1 MSDLII
7 RTALDDSGLNQQLN
21 KLHRKFS
28 SAFRSFRPVAIP
40 VAAVA
45 GIALLASKLADVGE
59 AAANAVAPLHDMA
72 FRTGLTAERLQEL
85 RIIAE
90 QTGGSAD
97 ALDAGLVRLNANLGK
112 IATGVPV
119 KEFTDAMTSIGVKFR
134 DAEGNALSVGEVW
147 DNLTERV
154 SSGAL
159 TQQQAVGAATAA
171 FGRNGQQLVE
181 TLTAARE
188 QQQAIIDAARAVG
201 AIIPNEAVRRADEY
215 ADRLALINKGTQAL
229 QLQRDLALAPL
240 AVEWAKIQNSIA
252 QAVIGF
258 TDFIGLTDS
267 RALVELERDLAD
279 MNTEIEDLLIKIS
292 GARYRESVRV
302 SEVRLAE
309 LEGERVL
316 LQSRI
321 DELKAAQANA
331 RSAFAEDEA
340 GAEDDAIATLRAR
353 NEFQLAVIESA
364 KQLEENE
371 QAMDMAEAMR
381 RAEDRA
387 FFDQWEIELK
397 AHQDA
402 VRENQNENML
412 RMIEAREQLER
423 REQEMAA
430 AQRART
436 RGVIADFADAF
447 GALSDHSKRAFKI
460 SKALSIANA
469 IVNTHEAVT
478 AALAAKELPVFLRF
492 AMAAAAAAKGAAQ
505 VAAIKRTEFGSG
517 TTPTVAGTPTVN
529 GFPVAQQQTLRV
541 VGINASTLLSG
552 DAVRDLAQRLL
563 DFQRDGGKVVLT
575 E

>member
-7 RTALDDSGLNQQLN
+7 RTALDDSGLSQQLN

-45 GIALLASKLADVGE
+45 GIGLLASKLADVGE
-59 AAANAVAPLHDMA
+59 AAANAVAPLQDMS

-112 IATGVPV
+112 IATGVPI
-119 KEFTDAMTSIGVKFR
+119 KDFTDAMENIGVQVR
-134 DAEGNALSVGEVW
+134 DAEGNVRSVADVW
-147 DNLTERV
+147 DSLTERV

-181 TLTAARE
+181 TLAAARE

-240 AVEWAKIQNSIA
+240 AVEWAKIENSIA
-252 QAVIGF
+252 NAAIHL

-267 RALVELERDLAD
+267 KLMA
-279 MNTEIEDLLIKIS
+279 MS
-292 GARYRESVRV
+292 
-302 SEVRLAE
+302 LAE
-309 LEGERVL
+309 LNAEIERLELNEGRNFKETVFGRVYFGDADAERLEDLREARRIL
-316 LQSRI
+316 L
-321 DELKAAQANA
+321 AQ
-331 RSAFAEDEA
+331 RPKPFSEDAEPT
-340 GAEDDAIATLRAR
+340 GEDDAVATLQRR
-353 NEFQLAVIESA
+353 NEFQLAVIESM
-364 KQLEENE
+364 EEMQRLDDE
-371 QAMDMAEAMR
+371 ADMAEALR
-381 RAEDRA
+381 RQETTAY
-387 FFDQWEIELK
+387 FDQWEADLK

-402 VRENQNENML
+402 VRENQNENIL
-412 RMIEAREQLER
+412 RMIEAREQLEQ

-447 GALSDHSKRAFKI
+447 GALSDHSKRAFKV

-469 IVNTHEAVT
+469 VVNTHEAVT

-517 TTPTVAGTPTVN
+517 TTPTVAGGPTVN
-529 GFPVAQQQTLRV
+529 GFPVAQQQVLRV
-541 VGINASTLLSG
+541 VGINANTLLSG